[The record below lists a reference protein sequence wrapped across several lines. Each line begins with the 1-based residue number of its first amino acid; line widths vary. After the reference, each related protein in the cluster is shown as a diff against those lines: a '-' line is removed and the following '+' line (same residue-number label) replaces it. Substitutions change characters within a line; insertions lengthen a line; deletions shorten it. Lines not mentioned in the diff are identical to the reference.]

1 MRGTPNIMAL
11 ANMVNIMTTSHMMS
25 QLPTDAVVLLSINIT
40 MQNGDINIF
49 PTDLLKTFLAVQRHL
64 VRQVTTSW
72 YLDYVNVV
80 TCR

>member
-11 ANMVNIMTTSHMMS
+11 ANMVNIMTTSHVMS

-40 MQNGDINIF
+40 VQNGDINIF
-49 PTDLLKTFLAVQRHL
+49 PTDLLKTFPAVQRHL
-64 VRQVTTSW
+64 VRQVTTSG